1 MSEETSGRRDR
12 RGRRRYFR
20 PKKGEPAPQ
29 SKPAES
35 RPEAGK
41 MRRARRRARSRQ
53 RMGEEAKVVSAE
65 REEPYIAPAAVFI
78 YTHTSDPEMREAYE
92 FRPEH
97 FSSVGRRLEDYQI
110 DLATLLPDDKRGPD
124 GLPLLATAMPKP
136 DYNWDDWEEWD
147 ERPFQSDQ
155 PDQSDQSDQSEEPE

>member
-1 MSEETSGRRDR
+1 MSEEASGRRDR

-20 PKKGEPAPQ
+20 PKKGEAVPQ
-29 SKPAES
+29 SKSDES

-53 RMGEEAKVVSAE
+53 RGGEETKVVSSE

-78 YTHTSDPEMREAYE
+78 YTHTADPEMREAYE

-97 FSSVGRRLEDYQI
+97 FSSVGRRLEDYSV
-110 DLATLLPDDKRGPD
+110 DLTQLMPEERRGPD
-124 GLPLLATAMPKP
+124 GLPLLAVSMSQPE
-136 DYNWDDWEEWD
+136 YNWDEWEEW
-147 ERPFQSDQ
+147 EAREAQEVHEGQ
-155 PDQSDQSDQSEEPE
+155 EGQ